1 MAGVRRRAAIGTVA
15 LLTSAMAMT
24 ACTDGNG
31 GDDPSSSP
39 SPSSKSS
46 SSSSTAEPVTLRF
59 SVYGGPETLRAY
71 RTMAAAYMREK
82 PDVKVELEVAGTAAA
97 QRQQL
102 DRGFAAGDAPDVFLT
117 NSTRVPSLV
126 ADERLQPVDELLEER
141 GISFGDSYER
151 LGLEAM
157 AADSRLQCMPSDV
170 SPEVIFFNK
179 RLLNPGVLESL
190 PGQPDP
196 AQHGWTWDQFVAASR
211 RMSTDKV
218 KGVYLAPRLTTL
230 TPLMRSA
237 GSDIVDDPKR
247 PTTLT
252 LSNSDS
258 RDPLDRILN
267 LARNHRLSVT
277 RPELRQQGAVSR
289 FVHGKLAM
297 MIGTRAL
304 VPTLRRDKNLVFDVY
319 PMPSMGRSQT
329 IADVS
334 GYCINRD
341 SDHVSA
347 AADFL
352 AFASDDRGS
361 AIAARSGAVVPANLD
376 ALRSPSFLQVNK
388 FPINVNVFTKVV
400 RRADTMP
407 NPPAWPEVVARTQP
421 GLDRLF
427 YAPFPDVERLL
438 PRIDGISA
446 DVLSNATAS
455 PSPDE

>member
-1 MAGVRRRAAIGTVA
+1 
-15 LLTSAMAMT
+15 
-24 ACTDGNG
+24 
-31 GDDPSSSP
+31 
-39 SPSSKSS
+39 
-46 SSSSTAEPVTLRF
+46 
-59 SVYGGPETLRAY
+59 
-71 RTMAAAYMREK
+71 
-82 PDVKVELEVAGTAAA
+82 
-97 QRQQL
+97 
-102 DRGFAAGDAPDVFLT
+102 
-117 NSTRVPSLV
+117 
-126 ADERLQPVDELLEER
+126 
-141 GISFGDSYER
+141 
-151 LGLEAM
+151 
-157 AADSRLQCMPSDV
+157 
-170 SPEVIFFNK
+170 
-179 RLLNPGVLESL
+179 
-190 PGQPDP
+190 
-196 AQHGWTWDQFVAASR
+196 
-211 RMSTDKV
+211 
-218 KGVYLAPRLTTL
+218 
-230 TPLMRSA
+230 MRSA

-277 RPELRQQGAVSR
+277 RPELRKQGAVSR
-289 FVHGKLAM
+289 FMNGKLAM